1 MMRHSLFYLSLS
13 ALLFSAC
20 MEVSPIITGSGNGGG
35 SGPTSPANQFRQVL
49 IEEFTGVGCVKCPA
63 GSAIIKDLIGIHG
76 EQLIAVSIHSSGN
89 FSVPRPQ
96 NQYDFRTTE
105 GDALNNYLGGP
116 LGFPSAVI
124 NRKPFGGGFNLQ
136 VGRNEWAGHIDEEK
150 AITPKVKLDIETEFD
165 EATRNAAIDVT
176 IFVEETITE
185 PDVNLSLIFTEDD
198 IVDFQDSDNGPIL
211 DYHHEHVLRGMAT
224 PYDGQPLTED
234 LTVGE
239 KITKSFNYQIP
250 VEWKQNK
257 VNVIAVVSLTGARKD
272 VLQAHKVHLVE

>member
-1 MMRHSLFYLSLS
+1 MKYCLFYLSLI

-20 MEVSPIITGSGNGGG
+20 VEIPPVVTGPGPGGNG
-35 SGPTSPANQFRQVL
+35 PTPPPGQLRQVL
-49 IEEFTGVGCVKCPA
+49 MEEFTGVGCVKCPA
-63 GSAIIKDLIGIHG
+63 GSAVIKDLIGIHG
-76 EQLIAVSIHSSGN
+76 EQLIAISIHSSGG

-105 GDALNNYLGGP
+105 GDALNDYLGGP

-124 NRKPFGGGFNLQ
+124 NRKPFGGSSSLQ

-150 AITPKVKLDIETEFD
+150 AIAPKVKLDIETEFD
-165 EATRNAAIDVT
+165 DATRNATIDVT
-176 IFVEETITE
+176 IFVEETITD

-250 VEWKQNK
+250 TEWKQNN
-257 VNVIAVVSLTGARKD
+257 VNVIAVVSLTGTRKD